1 MDVVKMEKAKREA
14 YRFLEAV
21 TKMEGKVDADKH
33 AWYGCSESGQLKRS
47 SMDLSRALIDL
58 RKKE

>member
-1 MDVVKMEKAKREA
+1 MEKAKREA